1 MFLRTL
7 SYALIRS
14 VRQKE
19 MIFWTILFPIILG
32 TLFTAVLGD
41 LNEREFMFQQIPVA
55 CVAGKEPQQEF
66 DTLLKE
72 LEEEEKLIKVQY
84 LEQDQAEEL
93 LEKGKIKGI
102 FQNDGEI
109 TLIVTEEG
117 TDTSILN
124 SIQQQYQQVV
134 RAFSNIAAEHPE
146 KIEAAAK
153 SVGEQWNYLKENSI
167 TAKDM
172 DMIKNFFYALLAM
185 NCLYASFTGVICAI
199 EYKANL
205 SPLGA
210 RRVVAS
216 TNRFVILLAEV
227 CAKIMVQFGCTVVSI
242 CYLQYAMKVHM
253 GDDVLRIALILL
265 AGNAFGVM
273 TGFFIGSIGKMKQT
287 VKEGLCVCIT
297 MLCCFLAGLMVEN
310 MYQMVEESAPII
322 NRINPAA
329 LIVRA
334 FYSLNIYENYTRYYQ
349 CIFMLFAMTG
359 VLCIGSYLMVRRER
373 YASI

>member
-1 MFLRTL
+1 MFLRNYG
-7 SYALIRS
+7 YALIRG

-32 TLFTAVLGD
+32 TLFKAVIGGIYEQDYLF
-41 LNEREFMFQQIPVA
+41 RQIPVA
-55 CVAGKEPQQEF
+55 CVAGEEPQQEF
-66 DTLLKE
+66 ETLLKE
-72 LEEEEKLIKVQY
+72 LEEEEELIRVQY
-84 LEQDQAEEL
+84 LERDEAEEL
-93 LEKGKIKGI
+93 LEQGEIKGI
-102 FQNDGEI
+102 FQNDKEI

-117 TDTSILN
+117 TGTSILN

-146 KIEAAAK
+146 KIEAAVK
-153 SVGEQWNYLKENSI
+153 SVGEQWNYLKESSI
-167 TAKDM
+167 TSNEMNPIKD
-172 DMIKNFFYALLAM
+172 FFYALLAM
-185 NCLYASFTGVICAI
+185 NCLYASFTGVICAV

-205 SPLGA
+205 SSLGA

-216 TNRFVILLAEV
+216 TNRFALLLAEI
-227 CAKIMVQFGCTVVSI
+227 CAKVTVQFGCTVVSI
-242 CYLQYAMKVHM
+242 CYLQYIMKVSM
-253 GDDVLRIALILL
+253 GNDVLRIALILL

-273 TGFFIGSIGKMKQT
+273 FGFFIGSIGKMKEA

-310 MYQMVEESAPII
+310 MYQTVEESAPII

-329 LIVRA
+329 LITKA
-334 FYSLNIYENYTRYYQ
+334 FYSLNIYETYTRYNQ
-349 CIFMLFAMTG
+349 CIIMLLAMTG
-359 VLCIGSYLMVRRER
+359 VLCIGSYLLVRRER

>member
-1 MFLRTL
+1 MFLRNFR
-7 SYALIRS
+7 YAMIRGI
-14 VRQKE
+14 RQKE
-19 MIFWTILFPIILG
+19 MIFWTILFPVILG
-32 TLFTAVLGD
+32 TLFTVMLGD
-41 LNEREFMFQQIPVA
+41 INEQEYMFHQIPVA
-55 CVAGKEPQQEF
+55 CVTGEEPQQEF
-66 DTLLKE
+66 DALLKE
-72 LEEEEKLIKVQY
+72 LEEEEKIIRVQY

-93 LEKGKIKGI
+93 LEQGEIKGI

-109 TLIVTEEG
+109 SLIVTEEG

-134 RAFSNIAAEHPE
+134 RALSHIAAEHPE
-146 KIEAAAK
+146 KIEAVAK
-153 SVGEQWNYLKENSI
+153 SLGEQWNYLKESSI

-172 DMIKNFFYALLAM
+172 DAMKNFFYALLAM
-185 NCLYASFTGVICAI
+185 NCLYASFVGVLCAV

-227 CAKIMVQFGCTVVSI
+227 CGRLAVQLGCTVISI
-242 CYLQYAMKVHM
+242 CYLQYIMKVHM
-253 GDDVLRIALILL
+253 GDDVLRIGLILL

-273 TGFFIGSIGKMKQT
+273 FGFLFGSIGKMKYT
-287 VKEGLCVCIT
+287 VKEGLCVGIT

-310 MYQMVEESAPII
+310 MYQMVEETAPFI

-334 FYSLNIYENYTRYYQ
+334 FYSLNIYETYTRYNQ
-349 CIFMLFAMTG
+349 CILMLFAMTG
-359 VLCIGSYLMVRRER
+359 VLCIGSYLLVRRER